1 VAGRVQS
8 SSTFVS
14 PSEGNGWG
22 SRLAKE
28 IDAAISDLSD
38 GRDVISVAVSPVTRS
53 HSVQDGASSYV
64 MVYTSVVT
72 ITVVWR
78 EP

>member
-1 VAGRVQS
+1 VAGKVQS

-14 PSEGNGWG
+14 PGEGKGWG
-22 SRLAKE
+22 SRLAKD
-28 IDAAISDLSD
+28 IDDAIADLSD
-38 GRDVISVAVSPVTRS
+38 GHDVISVAVAPVTRS
-53 HSVQDGASSYV
+53 HSVQDGASNYV

-78 EP
+78 ES